1 MMRSEDALLL
11 NAISA
16 QADRAELIMP
26 KPLSLNP
33 IAERLHDEF
42 PHRSTA
48 GIETQCRVVWQ
59 DRYLFWN

>member
-1 MMRSEDALLL
+1 MTRLAEAQLL

-26 KPLSLNP
+26 KTLSLGP
-33 IAERLHDEF
+33 IAKRLHDEF

-48 GIETQCRVVWQ
+48 EIETECQVVWH